1 MNNIYI
7 YNDTFNSLLSLIYEL
22 SINKIKPYNIK
33 NTSYNKSLFDNL
45 IYLNIDYDDI
55 YIKFINKSNILFNYL
70 YILYLSNDINKEII
84 MYYFYIN
91 YLKYGNKVF
100 YLRNFK
106 CVSET
111 LRINKYV
118 RGECHK
124 FKGFTRFKELHNGVL
139 YANINP
145 TNNILDLLSNH
156 FKTRLKN
163 EYWIIKDVSR
173 HILSIYNK
181 KDYIIIDESNLKVD
195 LRVSSNEE
203 MYQDLWKNFYNTI
216 GIKSRHNDR
225 CRMNFMPKKYWK
237 YILEM
242 SDES

>member
-91 YLKYGNKVF
+91 YLKYGDKVF
-100 YLRNFK
+100 YLRNLK
-106 CVSET
+106 CVNET

-139 YANINP
+139 YATINP

-216 GIKSRHNDR
+216 GIKSRRNDR
-225 CRMNFMPKKYWK
+225 CRVNFMPKKYWK
-237 YILEM
+237 YILEV
-242 SDES
+242 SDEN